1 MLLKID
7 IRVKYIYI
15 FCKKITE
22 KKMHCKEKTKYERGI
37 KWIDNNVVNLLS
49 NLSVFLLLWLLLIR

>member
-22 KKMHCKEKTKYERGI
+22 KKEKHGFP
-37 KWIDNNVVNLLS
+37 L
-49 NLSVFLLLWLLLIR
+49 